1 MIKTTSFASRPGQT
15 SSNPSSKVAARQNA
29 IKAARA
35 RATAQ
40 PTLTGLFDAPTPA
53 PEISASQAREII
65 QSAAPETKTA
75 APTQPVVSPVL
86 ASLPVEPEPTP
97 KKAPRAA
104 KTKVAALPVEV
115 APVAVE
121 VRTKTKDLKTAANVE
136 VASETVEV
144 RLPPESRAQLSEV
157 EVAPEAAKDT
167 PSVPAAQKPVAKPK
181 TKRARV
187 PANLAEQY
195 GQNLSKRAES
205 GVEIVPAED
214 ETPKKRMTRVE
225 REARRELMKPDD
237 DLRARLER
245 AHNVVSTRK
254 PEKRPAGWRF
264 DCGRCGQ
271 TSYFQTGGALCRC
284 GAVAIKE

>member
-40 PTLTGLFDAPTPA
+40 PTLTGLFDAPTPV

-65 QSAAPETKTA
+65 QSAAPKPKTKA
-75 APTQPVVSPVL
+75 DDSVQPVAVDSP
-86 ASLPVEPEPTP
+86 SVEPNMSAKKTTRAP
-97 KKAPRAA
+97 KSKSV
-104 KTKVAALPVEV
+104 TSPVEV
-115 APVAVE
+115 VAPAVEAAPVAVE
-121 VRTKTKDLKTAANVE
+121 IVVPVSVE
-136 VASETVEV
+136 AV
-144 RLPPESRAQLSEV
+144 
-157 EVAPEAAKDT
+157 
-167 PSVPAAQKPVAKPK
+167 VPALQKPVAPPKK

-205 GVEIVPAED
+205 GVEIVPLEE
-214 ETPKKRMTRVE
+214 ETPKKRLTRAA

-237 DLRARLER
+237 DLRARLAR

-284 GAVAIKE
+284 GALAIKE